1 MSRPIARTA
10 LREALAVMFGPLS
23 GPAEHFLCGLEEAR
37 LREVFRSRALQ
48 THPDRS
54 AVLGQDPQRLQE
66 RFLKLVWAYDTLR
79 AALGGAA
86 GPEPVSRRER
96 SSRRVSPCPPSS
108 SPSPP
113 RPRAE
118 HFYRGPLPR
127 RVLRLG
133 EFLYYS
139 GQVSW
144 QSLISSLVWQ
154 KRHRPRFGQVA
165 VSWRLLTPRQTE
177 LVLRR
182 RQWGERFG
190 ECAVRLGLMVPF
202 WVRSILLHQSRRQ
215 PRLGG
220 YFLEQGLLS
229 PAELQRWLQRLA
241 EHNRRLAADTT
252 TRLR

>member
-1 MSRPIARTA
+1 MSRLVPRAA
-10 LREALAVMFGPLS
+10 LDEALAVMFGPLPV
-23 GPAEHFLCGLEEAR
+23 PAARFLRELEEAR

-54 AVLGQDPQRLQE
+54 AVLGQDRELLHE

-79 AALGGAA
+79 AALGNGA
-86 GPEPVSRRER
+86 GPEPSPQPER
-96 SSRRVSPCPPSS
+96 PPRTASPPP
-108 SPSPP
+108 PP
-113 RPRAE
+113 RPRSE
-118 HFYRGPLPR
+118 HFYRGPMPR

-144 QSLISSLVWQ
+144 QTLISSLVWQ
-154 KRHRPRFGQVA
+154 KQRRPRFGQVA
-165 VSWRLLTPRQTE
+165 VSWRLLTPQQAE

-182 RQWGERFG
+182 KQWGERFG

-215 PRLGG
+215 PRLGS

-229 PAELQRWLQRLA
+229 PQELHQWLHRLA
-241 EHNRRLAADTT
+241 EHNRRLRSGAAGP
-252 TRLR
+252 RSV